1 MKKWLL
7 ALLLLSPTAVKA
19 ELVTPQFTQGSM
31 NSTTTTTQ
39 EITETIEITTYGSA
53 LNKWSGDNIT
63 HTSTSSG
70 GIADSDSVFNMT
82 TAGSDFSL
90 EVITRAASQVLEVT
104 EIEREIDTT
113 STTVSLSVFS
123 QYEFQHMLKREKPTI
138 LQTLWQR
145 LQETLQIKPSSSKIM
160 EHLRDKSSDQTSRVT
175 DRR

>member
-1 MKKWLL
+1 MLVT
-7 ALLLLSPTAVKA
+7 PTVARA

-39 EITETIEITTYGSA
+39 EVTEEITTTTYGSA

-90 EVITRAASQVLEVT
+90 EIVTRAASQVLEVT
-104 EIEREIDTT
+104 EIERTIETT
-113 STTVSLSVFS
+113 ATTVSLSVFS
-123 QYEFQHMLKREKPTI
+123 QQEHLFMQKKGKRT
-138 LQTLWQR
+138 
-145 LQETLQIKPSSSKIM
+145 TLQIPSQQLREMLQIKQSNSKIM
-160 EHLRDKSSDQTSRVT
+160 ELLVDKLSVQTSRAT
-175 DRR
+175 ARR

>member
-7 ALLLLSPTAVKA
+7 LLALLSPSVARA

-31 NSTTTTTQ
+31 NSTTTTQ
-39 EITETIEITTYGSA
+39 QDIEADITITTYGSA

-90 EVITRAASQVLEVT
+90 EIVTRAASQVLEVT
-104 EIEREIDTT
+104 EIERTIETT
-113 STTVSLSVFS
+113 ATTTSLSVFS
-123 QYEFQHMLKREKPTI
+123 Q
-138 LQTLWQR
+138 
-145 LQETLQIKPSSSKIM
+145 
-160 EHLRDKSSDQTSRVT
+160 
-175 DRR
+175 

>member
-7 ALLLLSPTAVKA
+7 LFLLASPTVARA

-39 EITETIEITTYGSA
+39 EIVEDITITTYGSK

-63 HTSTSSG
+63 HTSATSG
-70 GIADSDSVFNMT
+70 GLADSDSVFTIT
-82 TAGSDFSL
+82 TAGSDFTL
-90 EVITRAASQVLEVT
+90 EIVERAASQVLEVT

-123 QYEFQHMLKREKPTI
+123 Q
-138 LQTLWQR
+138 
-145 LQETLQIKPSSSKIM
+145 
-160 EHLRDKSSDQTSRVT
+160 
-175 DRR
+175 